1 MQFRENIHVMFHLSP
16 VIQKE
21 LVIKMSRCFKETDNK
36 LCDLNVLKQDWKAQT
51 ETIQCANKK
60 PVTNKLV
67 ASELWEMPVNFPQ
80 EDKKISYWSFWPSV
94 SNFLAGWRR
103 KPCSA
108 PVSGKPPRSSAHGSD
123 EETWWPPDRVSDW
136 IWRCL
141 AVYKVTSTEIYFRKG
156 DSAACQRCHV
166 FSPSAFPGGNITS
179 PWWNGQP
186 TPNWLSTGWTEPRTT
201 PSWHCVRRPLES
213 ALRWNKVWN

>member
-1 MQFRENIHVMFHLSP
+1 MQFRENIYVMFHLSP

-36 LCDLNVLKQDWKAQT
+36 LCDLNLLKQDWKAQT

-156 DSAACQRCHV
+156 DRGVMCSHLLLFQEGILHHHGEMGNQHQTGCQLAEQ
-166 FSPSAFPGGNITS
+166 SPEQLHLDT
-179 PWWNGQP
+179 
-186 TPNWLSTGWTEPRTT
+186 
-201 PSWHCVRRPLES
+201 
-213 ALRWNKVWN
+213 VWGDHWSLH